1 METFDILKI
10 AANAL
15 NDKKAMQLEAIR
27 IDEISDIADYFVI
40 CTATSNAHIRALADE
55 VEEKLKEAGV
65 DTLILGCT
73 HYPLLKGVIGD
84 IMGEKTRLI
93 DSGAAAARAVAAY
106 LKEKDMLSSEKK
118 GEQYKF
124 FVSDSPESFEKLG
137 SLFLG
142 RDMGGAEIRRIL

>member
-65 DTLILGCT
+65 EPGHIEGRASDW
-73 HYPLLKGVIGD
+73 LLLDYGTVVIHIFGRQSREFYSLEHMWQD
-84 IMGEKTRLI
+84 
-93 DSGAAAARAVAAY
+93 
-106 LKEKDMLSSEKK
+106 
-118 GEQYKF
+118 GEQVDLTQILTSALEEYSQLKYDF
-124 FVSDSPESFEKLG
+124 KAIEEKLQKVWEEKQAFVA
-137 SLFLG
+137 S
-142 RDMGGAEIRRIL
+142 

>member
-1 METFDILKI
+1 METFDMLKI

-65 DTLILGCT
+65 EPGHIEGRAADW
-73 HYPLLKGVIGD
+73 LLLDYGTVVIHIFGRQSREFYSLEHMWQD
-84 IMGEKTRLI
+84 
-93 DSGAAAARAVAAY
+93 
-106 LKEKDMLSSEKK
+106 
-118 GEQYKF
+118 GEQ
-124 FVSDSPESFEKLG
+124 VDLTQ
-137 SLFLG
+137 
-142 RDMGGAEIRRIL
+142 ILTSALEE